1 MYAITSS
8 SNPTSHLMHASHN
21 SHQQTSPLSSVQCM
35 VLKKNPREL
44 CLCHNLLFLTFFP
57 IVMMQYLPELEL
69 AHEVRQHVWLWT
81 HFMKLNPNCVWV
93 NQLICPLVMLKNQ
106 F

>member
-1 MYAITSS
+1 
-8 SNPTSHLMHASHN
+8 
-21 SHQQTSPLSSVQCM
+21 
-35 VLKKNPREL
+35 
-44 CLCHNLLFLTFFP
+44 
-57 IVMMQYLPELEL
+57 MMQYLPDLEL
-69 AHEVRQHVWLWT
+69 AHEVRQQVRLWT